1 MNIFEGIVAALSRYT
16 DFNGRSR
23 RSEFFSIFL
32 LGNFLLFVMFLFY
45 SYFEKG
51 DPITDFIGGFIGALI
66 MALQIPTLAALV
78 RRLHDIDKE
87 GRDIFVVIL
96 PIVGII
102 FLFLWCCRRGTVG
115 DNRYGPDP
123 LAPVVREAG

>member
-1 MNIFEGIVAALSRYT
+1 
-16 DFNGRSR
+16 
-23 RSEFFSIFL
+23 
-32 LGNFLLFVMFLFY
+32 MFLFY
-45 SYFEKG
+45 NSIEKG
-51 DPITDFIGGFIGALI
+51 DFITDFIGSSITTVI

-96 PIVGII
+96 PIVGPI
-102 FLFLWCCRRGTVG
+102 FLFVWCCRRGTVG

-123 LAPVVREAG
+123 LAPVVLEAG

>member
-1 MNIFEGIVAALSRYT
+1 MNIFEGIVAAISRYA

-23 RSEFFSIFL
+23 RSEFFSIFI
-32 LGNFLLFVMFLFY
+32 FLFY
-45 SYFEKG
+45 NYFEKG
-51 DPITDFIGGFIGALI
+51 DFITDFIGGAISTLI
-66 MALQIPTLAALV
+66 MALQIPTLSALV

-96 PIVGII
+96 PVVGPI
-102 FLFLWCCRRGTVG
+102 FLFMWCCRRGTVG

-123 LAPVVREAG
+123 LAPAVPEAG

>member
-1 MNIFEGIVAALSRYT
+1 MNMYEGIVAALSRWAE
-16 DFNGRSR
+16 FNGRSR
-23 RSEFFSIFL
+23 RSEFFSIFIIVNLLL
-32 LGNFLLFVMFLFY
+32 LGVFLFY
-45 SYFEKG
+45 NYTEKG
-51 DPITDFIGGFIGALI
+51 DFITDFIGSSITTVI

-96 PIVGII
+96 PIVGPI
-102 FLFLWCCRRGTVG
+102 FLFMWCCRRGTVG

-123 LAPVVREAG
+123 LAPVVPEAG

>member
-1 MNIFEGIVAALSRYT
+1 MYEGIVAALFRYA

-23 RSEFFSIFL
+23 RSEFFSIFIIVHLLL
-32 LGNFLLFVMFLFY
+32 LGMFLFY
-45 SYFEKG
+45 NYIEKG
-51 DPITDFIGGFIGALI
+51 DFITDFIGSFITIVI

-96 PIVGII
+96 PIVGPI
-102 FLFLWCCRRGTVG
+102 FLFMWCCRRGTVG
-115 DNRYGPDP
+115 ENRFGPDP
-123 LAPVVREAG
+123 LAPVVPEAG